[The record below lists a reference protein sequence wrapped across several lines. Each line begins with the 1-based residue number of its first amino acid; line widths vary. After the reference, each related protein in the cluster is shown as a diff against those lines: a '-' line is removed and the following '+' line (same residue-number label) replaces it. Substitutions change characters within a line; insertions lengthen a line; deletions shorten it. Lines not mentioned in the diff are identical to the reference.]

1 MPSFVTRDFQ
11 TLTGEQA
18 RERLMTVN
26 DKEFLT
32 ADSGVVAVSRERWK
46 LAQEAEANGW
56 LNLWRG
62 AIEDRNTHHYALFD
76 YFFMLRDRPFK
87 RGIELGCGP
96 FSNMRV
102 AVSTVKVETIELLD
116 PLIERYLELP
126 NCAYTDMKLRRL
138 DGNTEPVAKLHAM
151 PIEDMQV
158 EQKYDLVILI
168 NVIEHCIDV
177 RKIFDNVW
185 NLLVPGGV
193 FIFHD
198 KYFDH
203 LETAVEIASHY
214 DTGHPLRPDRKIVDG
229 FLNRFETIFSRW
241 ISTEGAAKM
250 TDTGDAIY
258 FVGRKPGA

>member
-1 MPSFVTRDFQ
+1 MAFEFVTRDFK

-18 RERLMTVN
+18 RLRLLAEN
-26 DKEFLT
+26 DQAYLT
-32 ADSGVVAVSRERWK
+32 KDSGVLTVPRERWE
-46 LAQEAEANGW
+46 LAQDAEANGW

-62 AIEDRNTHHYALFD
+62 AIEDRNTHHFALYD
-76 YFFMLRDRPFK
+76 YLFMLQGHTFK

-116 PLIERYLELP
+116 PLIESYLELP
-126 NCAYTDMKLRRL
+126 NCAYTGMKLRRL
-138 DGNTEPVAKLHAM
+138 DGNTETVAKLHPM

-158 EQKYDLVILI
+158 ETKYDLVILI
-168 NVIEHCIDV
+168 NVIEHCFDV

-203 LETAVEIASHY
+203 EETAATIATSY
-214 DTGHPLRPDRKIVDG
+214 DTGHPLRPDRKFVDA
-229 FLNRFETIFSRW
+229 FLGRFVTIFSRE
-241 ISTEGAAKM
+241 TKTLGEARM

-258 FVGRKPGA
+258 FIGRKP

>member
-1 MPSFVTRDFQ
+1 MAFEFVTREFK

-18 RERLMTVN
+18 RLRLMAQN
-26 DKEFLT
+26 DKEFLSP
-32 ADSGVVAVSRERWK
+32 DSGVVAVSRERWE
-46 LAQEAEANGW
+46 LAQDAEANGW

-62 AIEDRNTHHYALFD
+62 AIEDRNTHHYAMFD
-76 YFFMLRDRPFK
+76 YLFMLRDMPLK

-116 PLIERYLELP
+116 PLIESYLELP
-126 NCAYTDMKLRRL
+126 HCAYRDMKLRRL

-177 RKIFDNVW
+177 RKIFANVW
-185 NLLVPGGV
+185 DLLVPGGV

-203 LETAVEIASHY
+203 SEIAAEIETTY
-214 DTGHPLRPDRKIVDG
+214 DTGHPLRPDRKFVDA
-229 FLNRFETIFSRW
+229 FLRRFVTVFARF
-241 ISTEGAAKM
+241 TTTTGDAKM

-258 FVGRKPGA
+258 FIGRKP